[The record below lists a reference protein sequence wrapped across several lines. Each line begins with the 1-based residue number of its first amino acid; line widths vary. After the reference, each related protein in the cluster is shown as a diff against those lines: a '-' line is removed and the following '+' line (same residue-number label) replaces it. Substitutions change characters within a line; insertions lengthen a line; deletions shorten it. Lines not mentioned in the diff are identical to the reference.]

1 MIITLYKNKAKPTQL
16 DKTNFLSPVGSATFH
31 FKDNCSVMHPTIYME
46 KNAELVNVNYCYIDT
61 LDRYYYIDN
70 ITLLKGGIM
79 QFDLSV
85 DVLHT
90 YHTEIEKC
98 TAYIER
104 SETLGNQYL
113 NDTYF
118 PINTNRKVH
127 RSKIIGSFGNTLY
140 NYIVVTGGIQW

>member
-1 MIITLYKNKAKPTQL
+1 MIITLYNNSAKKTQL
-16 DKTNFLSPVGSATFH
+16 DKSNYLEAIGSATFH
-31 FKDNCSVMHPTIYME
+31 FKDNCSVQRPSIMLE
-46 KNAELVNVNYCYIDT
+46 KNDELLSANYAYIDT
-61 LDRYYYIDN
+61 LDRYYFIDN

-90 YHTEIEKC
+90 YRDNIKNA

-104 SETLGNQYL
+104 SESLGNRYL

-118 PINTNRKVH
+118 PINTNRLVH
-127 RSKIIGSFGNTLY
+127 RSPVIGSFSTSLH
-140 NYIVVTGGIQW
+140 NYLVVTGGIQ

>member
-1 MIITLYKNKAKPTQL
+1 MIITLYNNSAKKTQL
-16 DKTNFLSPVGSATFH
+16 NKSNYLAPIGSATFH
-31 FKDNCSVMHPTIYME
+31 FKDDTSVQHPSILLE
-46 KNAELVNVNYCYIDT
+46 KNSELLNANYVYIDI
-61 LDRYYYIDN
+61 LDRYYFIDN

-90 YHTEIEKC
+90 YREDIKKA

-104 SETLGNQYL
+104 SETLGNRYL

-118 PINTNRKVH
+118 PINTNRSVH
-127 RSKIIGSFGNTLY
+127 RSPIIGSFGSTLY
-140 NYIVVTGGIQW
+140 NYLVVTGGVQ